1 MMNKKEEI
9 RLEVEEL
16 EERIAP
22 SINAIPTTQVAW
34 VTGAQ
39 STAECGGTTSSAYLE
54 TPGNDVGRSGGCADV
69 AGPAADGAAFDQGGV
84 GPLLCAVT
92 TPGDQAIHPGPL

>member
-1 MMNKKEEI
+1 MKELMLEI
-9 RLEVEEL
+9 EEL

-22 SINAIPTTQVAW
+22 DNSAIPTTQVAW

-54 TPGNDVGRSGGCADV
+54 TPGNDVGRSGGCAAD
-69 AGPAADGAAFDQGGV
+69 ARPAADGAAFDEGGV
-84 GPLLCAVT
+84 GPRLCAVT
-92 TPGDQAIHPGPL
+92 TPGDQEILPGPK